1 MNPIDLLER
10 FDPNDDVD
18 ALLASTDRIL
28 SRYAPKPTPPRD
40 ANLEAIAQQV
50 ARRLGRGIA
59 APAAAVAP
67 GPRSGPRPRG
77 GRSPGVLLPGGVGPV
92 FVPSASVVVEYDPS
106 VSVFDRY
113 GSEEPK
119 VGDLLAST
127 DRVMGIKARTGS
139 RAVVLNGPA
148 TDVEHV
154 GTWANYVFSSPAV
167 QAIYQMK
174 TRGRAGAEA
183 VLMENG
189 NVALLD
195 VSGNVEKVEAPAMI
209 HPITP
214 SPVAMQA
221 PVGKPTKSG
230 KSGKSGSTAYAPAEE
245 PRGLLNVFDP
255 RHNLRE
261 MAKELLLLED
271 HLAQPAKHCPD
282 CIRKH
287 LLKTEAL
294 AEEAV
299 QLDEDGSQQA
309 RLSPLPGQ
317 IRNLQRAFL
326 ANTDRNALQQQVRQ
340 LRKVLSKESFDA
352 LAFKA
357 APSAPSTA
365 PKEDEAE
372 DEDEGSP
379 NRAPIVFALERGP
392 ARKGSSAAFG
402 AKSDLASPLPASAV
416 AALRRRLDAGVEGNP
431 APVFFRTRNKD
442 ETVSITEGLV
452 KGIRGDELIINTL
465 EPKPRTVAVPM
476 SDTLLDLSGT
486 DAFRSLAWPSAL
498 PLTRKKGVESLS
510 IVPGTAAWQ
519 NIRVIASVLWPVL
532 DGFALRY
539 AGTSEPIRQALLQRL
554 LVAAVVNAAYESSL
568 DAAIEGDSGKAVG
581 LFQLRE
587 DGAGIGMSKKDR
599 KDAFL
604 NTARIGQRFGEL
616 RKFFV
621 SLAETEAKVPG
632 STPFSA
638 WTGLFAR
645 YVEAPTDK
653 DGAQKVRGD
662 TAATAFL
669 PVPVVERAKPEIL
682 APPSEPSILPWL
694 LGGILVTTVA
704 IGLGTSVVNRSRR

>member
-59 APAAAVAP
+59 APAAAPPAAPPAAAVAP
-67 GPRSGPRPRG
+67 GPRSAPRPRG
-77 GRSPGVLLPGGVGPV
+77 GHSPGVLLPGGVGPV

-106 VSVFDRY
+106 VSVLDQY

-119 VGDLLAST
+119 VGRGTANRAALA
-127 DRVMGIKARTGS
+127 A
-139 RAVVLNGPA
+139 
-148 TDVEHV
+148 
-154 GTWANYVFSSPAV
+154 
-167 QAIYQMK
+167 
-174 TRGRAGAEA
+174 
-183 VLMENG
+183 
-189 NVALLD
+189 
-195 VSGNVEKVEAPAMI
+195 
-209 HPITP
+209 
-214 SPVAMQA
+214 
-221 PVGKPTKSG
+221 
-230 KSGKSGSTAYAPAEE
+230 E

>member
-59 APAAAVAP
+59 APAAAPPAAPPAAAVAP
-67 GPRSGPRPRG
+67 GPRLGPRPRG

-106 VSVFDRY
+106 VSVLDQY

-119 VGDLLAST
+119 VGRGTANRAALA
-127 DRVMGIKARTGS
+127 A
-139 RAVVLNGPA
+139 
-148 TDVEHV
+148 
-154 GTWANYVFSSPAV
+154 
-167 QAIYQMK
+167 
-174 TRGRAGAEA
+174 
-183 VLMENG
+183 
-189 NVALLD
+189 
-195 VSGNVEKVEAPAMI
+195 
-209 HPITP
+209 
-214 SPVAMQA
+214 
-221 PVGKPTKSG
+221 
-230 KSGKSGSTAYAPAEE
+230 E

-357 APSAPSTA
+357 APSAPSTD
-365 PKEDEAE
+365 PKEDEVE

-498 PLTRKKGVESLS
+498 PLTRTKGVESLS

-568 DAAIEGDSGKAVG
+568 DAAIEGDNGKAVG

-669 PVPVVERAKPEIL
+669 PVPVVERAKPEVL